1 MKLLGSNKSKKNK
14 YKNAENVP
22 NLEILEVVLVHC
34 NVVNNCY
41 QQDSRVLYTHLF
53 RINCLVSY

>member
-14 YKNAENVP
+14 YENAENVP

-41 QQDSRVLYTHLF
+41 QQDSRVLYIHLF
-53 RINCLVSY
+53 RVNRLVSY